1 MHRETQG
8 PEGLAKG
15 AYGKRRCRAAAPTA
29 PCGLGDDRSAEGAA
43 RAYPSFCLTQR
54 TPDEEFEDAAA
65 LYRDDPETA
74 RIFQAAAEVEG
85 LFYSQLTRVEEVMV
99 FARRIGARKIGI
111 ATCMGLIDEAQA
123 FARILRAK
131 GFEDVCAVACKVGA
145 VAKERAGI
153 ADDVKVH
160 PGCFEPTCNP
170 IMQARILNEAGL
182 RPERDRGPV
191 RGPRHAVHEAC
202 GSSRDLPGGEGPA
215 CSPTTP
221 QPRFTRRARTT
232 SASCCPTFP
241 SRARVQGRKA
251 VLRCWGTPPRSSS
264 RRAGSRRPRGGACAA
279 ALAARGVTRQTLFVR
294 ESFRAV
300 PAASVWC

>member
-1 MHRETQG
+1 MENDDPRSC
-8 PEGLAKG
+8 ANC
-15 AYGKRRCRAAAPTA
+15 AVRA
-29 PCGLGDDRSAEGAA
+29 CDDRSAEGAA

-170 IMQARILNEAGL
+170 IMQARILNEAGCDL
-182 RPERDRGPV
+182 NVIVGLCVGHDTLFMKHAEAPVTYLVVKDR
-191 RGPRHAVHEAC
+191 
-202 GSSRDLPGGEGPA
+202 
-215 CSPTTP
+215 
-221 QPRFTRRARTT
+221 
-232 SASCCPTFP
+232 
-241 SRARVQGRKA
+241 
-251 VLRCWGTPPRSSS
+251 VLAHNP
-264 RRAGSRRPRGGACAA
+264 AA
-279 ALAARGVTRQTLFVR
+279 ALYTKRPLSPDLPEPRPRAGKEGGTPMPGDAAQV
-294 ESFRAV
+294 E
-300 PAASVWC
+300 